1 MVTWSKSVVIISS
14 LISTLY
20 ITIVIFLSIY
30 HVSVWAVSHKPNL
43 IFILVDDLGW
53 NDVSW
58 NNKDMP
64 TPNLEKLANEGIRLD
79 QAYSQQ
85 VCTPSRAA
93 LMTGKYPFHIGR
105 QKRALKPLQPTGLH
119 LNLTTLPQE
128 LKKLGYNT
136 HIVGKWHLGRECIL
150 CTKQSNIWNLI
161 MREILAFYLWG
172 IACNQL
178 WEIELTKQ

>member
-1 MVTWSKSVVIISS
+1 MP
-14 LISTLY
+14 
-20 ITIVIFLSIY
+20 
-30 HVSVWAVSHKPNL
+30 VSVAVCIH
-43 IFILVDDLGW
+43 IFIAFADGLRKQPNIVFIMADDLGW

-64 TPNLEKLANEGIRLD
+64 TNNLEQLAKEGVRLD

-93 LMTGKYPFHIGR
+93 LLTGKYPFHIGR
-105 QKRALKPLQPTGLH
+105 QKRALKPLQPTGLK

-136 HIVGKWHLGRECIL
+136 HIVGKWHLGRKHAANDTRRVDGLSIV
-150 CTKQSNIWNLI
+150 
-161 MREILAFYLWG
+161 F
-172 IACNQL
+172 
-178 WEIELTKQ
+178 